1 MVRGNVPCWGYF
13 DNMSY
18 VRVGAAPHPQSSL
31 FPPFS
36 QDCLFPGRPGNCQR
50 VSRGTSAQKPGKVLS
65 ANSSSVN
72 IRPVGVALLLFVDC
86 TNYVHVLLGF
96 WRALFMQ
103 SGSGNTG
110 HLCCVVCLF
119 RTSGCYSEKKKEK
132 WVQISLSQWVW
143 FISLGYKCLLPAT
156 GCWDEGESFDSIR
169 EHHRAADCAGKM
181 LGRWVWNIYTFWACT
196 SCEVKGI
203 GLNISG
209 GSIW

>member
-1 MVRGNVPCWGYF
+1 MKCSAFKQIWTMYLLTLMVRGNVPCWGYF

-86 TNYVHVLLGF
+86 TNYVHVLMGF

-110 HLCCVVCLF
+110 HLCCVLIQDFRMLF
-119 RTSGCYSEKKKEK
+119 GKEK
-132 WVQISLSQWVW
+132 GKVGTNLPKSMSLVYISRL
-143 FISLGYKCLLPAT
+143 
-156 GCWDEGESFDSIR
+156 
-169 EHHRAADCAGKM
+169 
-181 LGRWVWNIYTFWACT
+181 
-196 SCEVKGI
+196 
-203 GLNISG
+203 
-209 GSIW
+209 